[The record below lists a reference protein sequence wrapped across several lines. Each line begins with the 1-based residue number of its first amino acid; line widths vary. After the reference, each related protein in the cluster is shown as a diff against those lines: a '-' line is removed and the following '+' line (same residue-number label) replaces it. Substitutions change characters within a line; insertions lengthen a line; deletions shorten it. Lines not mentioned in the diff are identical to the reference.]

1 MIWKPS
7 SRSLKR
13 LSPIAS
19 KCYLGVMFS
28 STLSRKKSVEKLT
41 TDEEM
46 TSGEEPMIFCF
57 VCGHLRPS
65 KTLVDH
71 IDKCY
76 RRVEAETSY
85 GSEFETK
92 VEGSK
97 RLFCDTYNSTTNRFC
112 KRLKVCSFFPSF
124 HFHHNFRLCAP
135 NTRKSPSPTTMKCAA
150 ARSAQMIFTIK
161 KRAKLPLVASPRKP
175 VASISCGRKC
185 TALRSTWR

>member
-1 MIWKPS
+1 
-7 SRSLKR
+7 
-13 LSPIAS
+13 
-19 KCYLGVMFS
+19 
-28 STLSRKKSVEKLT
+28 
-41 TDEEM
+41 M

-112 KRLKVCSFFPSF
+112 KRLKVTFLKY
-124 HFHHNFRLCAP
+124 HFIN
-135 NTRKSPSPTTMKCAA
+135 
-150 ARSAQMIFTIK
+150 
-161 KRAKLPLVASPRKP
+161 
-175 VASISCGRKC
+175 
-185 TALRSTWR
+185 